1 MLNRQ
6 ERVNAAHKILTFLL
20 QKGHSKKE
28 ITHFAINHREIWE
41 HCVTL
46 AFNGKEKSA
55 YKIVASLFE
64 ER

>member
-1 MLNRQ
+1 MSNRQ

-20 QKGHSKKE
+20 HEGWSKKD
-28 ITHFAINHREIWE
+28 ITHFAINHKEIWE

-55 YKIVASLFE
+55 CKIAASLLE
-64 ER
+64 EK